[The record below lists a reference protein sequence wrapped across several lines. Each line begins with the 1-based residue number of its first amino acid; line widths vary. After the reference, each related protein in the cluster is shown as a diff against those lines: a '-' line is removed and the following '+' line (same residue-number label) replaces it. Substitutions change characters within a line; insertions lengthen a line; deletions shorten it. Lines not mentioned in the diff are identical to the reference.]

1 MTVEQVV
8 VEGVVEE
15 VGVAVVD
22 AEEDVVVGFAG
33 DAVEGDGAV
42 EEDEVVVEEDE
53 VVVGAAEDV
62 DGPDGV
68 EHYDV
73 AAQPDVVGNDCCGED
88 DAEACRYFVAQGA
101 VGVAD

>member
-33 DAVEGDGAV
+33 DAVEGDGA
-42 EEDEVVVEEDE
+42 VEEDE